1 MHDPQFEHRLL
12 YTQESASENSYVRSS
27 IYAMMWVYPG
37 STNKTTSRARITIAT
52 GVQRTGIEE
61 LSNQTII
68 ELWKETG
75 WILLEEVFDDSIYD
89 TDGPEE
95 AEAICL
101 GYLESFLLGIP
112 QEALSNATIKKAGSV
127 NKPKRPKK
135 TKPTVVKSNSKPKI
149 VSKKDDVKKENWSK
163 QEAQEKLEKLLSEL
177 KKKENKIKIKSG
189 DDKDKPDVD
198 DNDK

>member
-12 YTQESASENSYVRSS
+12 YTQQASSESSYVRSS

-52 GVQRTGIEE
+52 GVQRPGMEE
-61 LSNQTII
+61 PANQTMI

-75 WILLEEVFDDSIYD
+75 WILLEEVFDDSIYE
-89 TDGPEE
+89 TEGPEE

-112 QEALSNATIKKAGSV
+112 QSSLKNATIDNTSIS
-127 NKPKRPKK
+127 KRPRRAKK
-135 TKPTVVKSNSKPKI
+135 TKPVKTKIKPTQSVHKNDI
-149 VSKKDDVKKENWSK
+149 KKESWDK
-163 QEAQEKLEKLLSEL
+163 KEAQEKLEKLLTEL
-177 KKKENKIKIKSG
+177 KKKEQKVNKKLNPV
-189 DDKDKPDVD
+189 KDKPDND
-198 DNDK
+198 DTDK